1 MIEQQ
6 KIYDLVASYLVGKAV
21 FIVDVT
27 VSPDNSIV
35 VEIDSTQGV
44 TIDECVAL
52 NQFLESKL
60 DRDIEDF
67 DLEVGSAGLSAPFK
81 VLQQYEKNVG
91 NEVEVVTRKGEKY
104 TGVLESVSS
113 DGFTIVIEEKVKE
126 EGAKRKKT
134 IERALQFAFEEV
146 KKTNYLI
153 RFK

>member
-35 VEIDSTQGV
+35 VEIDSNQGV

-104 TGVLESVSS
+104 TGVLESVFS
-113 DGFTIVIEEKVKE
+113 DGFTIVIEEKVRE

-134 IERALQFAFEEV
+134 VERVLQFAFEEV